1 MTAIGR
7 DRPITTKRRIYSDK
21 NVCHV
26 GQFNACV
33 ILDIVVMQQL
43 SYLKIAINKKK
54 NLYTYMLHSVKINKD
69 IKNCT
74 RHSIANWKYINIVNI
89 VILIIVIT
97 FN

>member
-7 DRPITTKRRIYSDK
+7 DRPITTKRHIYSDK

-54 NLYTYMLHSVKINKD
+54 EFIYLHV
-69 IKNCT
+69 
-74 RHSIANWKYINIVNI
+74 
-89 VILIIVIT
+89 T
-97 FN
+97 FH